1 MFVQLLDLEVGQN
14 VLLRDGTKAVIVGN
28 PGDGI
33 WVETRALDAP
43 ADAEPTMT
51 HCEEIKE
58 TI

>member
-1 MFVQLLDLEVGQN
+1 MFVQLLELEVGQK
-14 VLLRDGTKAVIVGN
+14 VLLRDGTEVVIVGN

-33 WVETRALDAP
+33 WVETRLLDAP

-58 TI
+58 RL